1 MNQRIVLVGVVA
13 GLLAVLALTFAGG
26 IFVARMGSSDG
37 RPRISDTATVVTQIQ
52 TLSHLVTVKYVFE
65 KVVVL
70 DDVKWYGQNRLLMI
84 AHGIVKAGVDLSKVT
99 AADVTI
105 TGDRIS
111 LKLPRPLVMDTYLD
125 EAKTEVLERSTGI
138 LRTYD
143 QQMEQEARRQA
154 LEAIRK
160 AARASG
166 ILKDAEE
173 RTRLQLTTLAHAAG
187 FTSVEISFR

>member
-13 GLLAVLALTFAGG
+13 GLIAVLALTFAGG
-26 IFVARMGSSDG
+26 IVVARMGSGDG

-52 TLSHLVTVKYVFE
+52 TLSQLVTVKYVFE

-105 TGDRIS
+105 SGERIS
-111 LKLPRPLVMDTYLD
+111 LKLPRPLILDTYLD
-125 EAKTEVLERSTGI
+125 ESKTEVLERSTGI

>member
-1 MNQRIVLVGVVA
+1 MNQRILLVGVLVA
-13 GLLAVLALTFAGG
+13 LLAILALTFVGG
-26 IFVARMGSSDG
+26 VTLARMLPREG

-52 TLSHLVTVKYVFE
+52 TLSQLVTVKYVFE

-84 AHGIVKAGVDLSKVT
+84 AHGVVKAGVDLHKLT
-99 AADVTI
+99 AKDVTLS
-105 TGDRIS
+105 GDR
-111 LKLPRPLVMDTYLD
+111 LTLRLPRPQLLDTYLD
-125 EAKTEVLERSTGI
+125 EAKTEVLERSTGV
-138 LRTYD
+138 LRDFD

-154 LEAIRK
+154 LESIRK

-173 RTRLQLTTLAHAAG
+173 RTRLQLTALAHAAG
-187 FTSVEISFR
+187 FSSVEIVFP

>member
-13 GLLAVLALTFAGG
+13 ALLAVLALSFAGG
-26 IFVARMGSSDG
+26 IFVARMGTRDG

-187 FTSVEISFR
+187 FSSVEISFR

>member
-13 GLLAVLALTFAGG
+13 ALLAVLALSFAGG
-26 IFVARMGSSDG
+26 IFVARMGTPDG

-84 AHGIVKAGVDLSKVT
+84 AHGVVKAGVDLSKVT

>member
-26 IFVARMGSSDG
+26 IVVARLGSRDG

-105 TGDRIS
+105 IGDRIS
-111 LKLPRPLVMDTYLD
+111 LKLPRPLVFDTYLD
-125 EAKTEVLERSTGI
+125 EAKTEVLERSTGV

>member
-13 GLLAVLALTFAGG
+13 ALLAVLALSFAGG
-26 IFVARMGSSDG
+26 IFVARMGSPDG

>member
-26 IFVARMGSSDG
+26 IFVARMGSQDG

-125 EAKTEVLERSTGI
+125 EAKTEVLERTTGI
-138 LRTYD
+138 LRTHD

>member
-1 MNQRIVLVGVVA
+1 MNQRIVLVGGVA
-13 GLLAVLALTFAGG
+13 ALLAVLALSFAGG
-26 IFVARMGSSDG
+26 IFVARMGAPHG

-187 FTSVEISFR
+187 FASVEISFR